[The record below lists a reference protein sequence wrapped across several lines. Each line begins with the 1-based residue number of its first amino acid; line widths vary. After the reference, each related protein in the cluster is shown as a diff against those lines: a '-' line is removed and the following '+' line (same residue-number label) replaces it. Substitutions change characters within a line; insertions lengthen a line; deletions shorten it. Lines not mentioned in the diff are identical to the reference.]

1 MPYKTYGLGLRP
13 LALMI
18 GMLSSIGPFA
28 IDTYLPAFEQIS
40 KELGASET
48 QMQLTITAYL
58 LTFSIMNLFHGAV
71 SDAVGRRTV
80 ILTGL
85 GLFAFAS
92 FGAATSQSIEQ
103 LLWWRVLQGV
113 AGGAGSTVGRA
124 VARDLTDGAD
134 AQRLMSQASMAFAI
148 APAIAPIIGG
158 LVLLF
163 AGWRAIF
170 IVLGVAALSGAIA
183 VYRYLPESLPVAR
196 RQPLALGNLAS
207 GYWYVL
213 RQSLFWRLSLVVTLT
228 LSGFLVYIFGAPQYL
243 SKLLAVSPQGFAV
256 MFLPL
261 TLGTLIGSAISSRAA
276 GRLTLRGTVHLGIA
290 ICLAAGALH
299 CLVNTW
305 VAPSVPWSFVVMPL
319 YTAGAAVLLAPVNI
333 MLLDVAPDRKG
344 MVSSC
349 HAFLQS
355 SLSGLSAAILVPYI
369 WHSTLSFAL
378 TTLVLTSL
386 AALIWLSL
394 QSRFS
399 SASR

>member
-13 LALMI
+13 LALII

-28 IDTYLPAFEQIS
+28 IDTYLPAFAQIS

-92 FGAATSQSIEQ
+92 FGAATSQSIEH

-170 IVLGVAALSGAIA
+170 VVLGIAALSGAIA

-196 RQPLALGNLAS
+196 RQPLALGNLAT

-276 GRLTLRGTVHLGIA
+276 GRLSLRGTVHLGMA

-299 CLVNTW
+299 CAVNVW

-355 SLSGLSAAILVPYI
+355 SLSGVSAAILVPYI

-378 TTLVLTSL
+378 TTLTLTSL
-386 AALIWLSL
+386 AALVWLSL
-394 QSRFS
+394 QSGFS
-399 SASR
+399 SKSR

>member
-1 MPYKTYGLGLRP
+1 MPTKPYGLGLRP

-28 IDTYLPAFEQIS
+28 IDTYLPAFGQIA

-48 QMQLTITAYL
+48 QMQLSITAYL
-58 LTFSIMNLFHGAV
+58 LTFSIMNFFHGAV

-85 GLFAFAS
+85 CLFAFAS

-148 APAIAPIIGG
+148 APAIAPIVGG

-163 AGWRAIF
+163 AGWRSIF
-170 IVLGVAALSGAIA
+170 IVLGGMALCGALA
-183 VYRYLPESLPVAR
+183 VYRLLPESLPVSR
-196 RQPLALGNLAS
+196 RQPLALGNLAQ
-207 GYWYVL
+207 GYVFVL
-213 RQSLFWRLSLVVTLT
+213 RQSLFWRLSLVVTLS
-228 LSGFLVYIFGAPQYL
+228 LSGFLLYVFGAPQYL
-243 SKLLAVSPQGFAV
+243 SKLLAVSPQSYAL

-261 TLGTLIGSAISSRAA
+261 TFGTLVGSAISSRVA
-276 GRLTLRGTVHLGIA
+276 GRLSLRATVNLGMCITFS
-290 ICLAAGALH
+290 AGVVH

-305 VAPSVPWSFVVMPL
+305 LAPSVPWSFIVLPF
-319 YTAGAAVLLAPVNI
+319 YTAGAAVLLAPLNI
-333 MLLDVAPDRKG
+333 MLLDVAPERKG

-355 SLSGLSAAILVPYI
+355 SLSGLSAALLVPLI

-378 TTLVLTSL
+378 TTLALTSI
-386 AALIWLSL
+386 AALVWVSVQGRL
-394 QSRFS
+394 S